1 MRRSSLALPLSLSR
15 GAVAALCPA
24 SVGAALLL
32 HGCGSADPADIAIVV
47 QVQSLTSTASK
58 LVVGATL
65 DSKQALQTQD
75 VVGDLSRFGVR
86 LPLTTTGSLALSV
99 NAYDSAQ
106 CKVAQGSVSVT
117 LGAPY
122 QFQVTVPMQTLST
135 RECPPPSDPPTCTA
149 GSFCWVNP
157 LPQGNAYLGVW
168 SNSASDGWAVG
179 PLGTIA
185 RYNGT
190 SWSLIKSGVTSTLR
204 SVWAASPTDAW
215 AVGDDGTI
223 LHYNAAPKIFRRCL
237 ALIGGR
243 GSDCGSIR
251 QPIGGCAA

>member
-1 MRRSSLALPLSLSR
+1 MRRSSPALPLSLSR
-15 GAVAALCPA
+15 GAVAALGPI
-24 SVGAALLL
+24 GTALLL

-86 LPLTTTGSLALSV
+86 LPLSTTGSLALSV

-106 CKVAQGSVSVT
+106 CKVAQGSVNVT

-122 QFQVTVPMQTLST
+122 QFQVAVPMQTLAT
-135 RECPPPSDPPTCTA
+135 RECPGPSDPPTCTA

-168 SNSASDGWAVG
+168 STSASDGWAVG

-190 SWSLIKSGVTSTLR
+190 SWSLVRSGVTTTLR

-215 AVGDDGTI
+215 AVGDGGTI
-223 LHYNAAPKIFRRCL
+223 LHYNAAVEIFRRSL
-237 ALIGGR
+237 PLLGSR

-251 QPIGGCAA
+251 RLIHGGTA